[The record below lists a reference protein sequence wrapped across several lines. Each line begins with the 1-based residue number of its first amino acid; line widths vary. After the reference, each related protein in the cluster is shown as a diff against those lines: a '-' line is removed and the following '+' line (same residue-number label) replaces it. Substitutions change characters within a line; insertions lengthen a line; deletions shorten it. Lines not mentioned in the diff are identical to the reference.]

1 MALFG
6 TDGIRGR
13 FGDFLNEELAERVA
27 FAAGQLIPAH
37 SRVIVGRDT
46 RSSGIF
52 LERAIVSGFIKCGH
66 EVTQVGVIPTP
77 GLAYLALEP
86 GVELAVMI
94 TASHNPAFDNG
105 IKIFGHD
112 GMKIPDSLEL
122 EIESWVNSTEEVP
135 NTPTGLV
142 IDDDEAIG
150 RYARHLKE
158 SIKTPLTGMKIAIDC
173 AHGSA
178 SAIAP
183 RLLEELGAEVHAMG
197 NSPDGHN
204 INDGVGS
211 THLEAIIELVQKSGA
226 DLGIAHDGDADRALL
241 VDRKGRIIDGDHILA
256 ILAIS
261 MARSGELNSDTVVT
275 TVMSNLGFH
284 KAMSAAGIS
293 VEVTAVGD
301 RFVLE
306 RINERHL
313 ALGGEQSGHI
323 IIRKLATTGDGI
335 LTALSIL
342 ALVASKSVSASGL
355 AEVFTSYPQV
365 LVNVLVVSKTAAL
378 SDQVILGAINDA
390 ERELGSEGRLL
401 VRASGTEDL
410 VRVMAEAD
418 TIERAQEAV
427 DSLVALIA
435 SRHGASI
442 QEPR

>member
-13 FGDFLNEELAERVA
+13 FGDFLTEELAERVA

-37 SRVIVGRDT
+37 SKVIIGRDT
-46 RSSGIF
+46 RSSGLL
-52 LERAIVSGFIKCGH
+52 LERAIASGFIKCGH
-66 EVTQVGVIPTP
+66 EVTQVGIIPTP

-94 TASHNPAFDNG
+94 TASHNPASDNG

-112 GMKIPDSLEL
+112 GMKIPDSLEQ
-122 EIESWVNSTEEVP
+122 EIESWVNSTAVVS
-135 NTPTGLV
+135 NTAIGSRLTDV
-142 IDDDEAIG
+142 EAIE
-150 RYARHLKE
+150 RYALHLRE
-158 SIKTPLTGMKIAIDC
+158 SIDTPLTGMKIAVDC

-183 RLLEELGAEVHAMG
+183 RILEELGAEVYAIG
-197 NSPDGHN
+197 NAPDGQN
-204 INDGVGS
+204 INAGVGS
-211 THLEAIIELVQKSGA
+211 THLEAIIELVERSGA

-241 VDRKGRIIDGDHILA
+241 VDRKGQIIDGDHILA
-256 ILAIS
+256 NLAIS
-261 MARSGELNSDTVVT
+261 MARSGELSANTVVT

-284 KAMSAAGIS
+284 KAMAAAGIS

-301 RFVLE
+301 RYVLE
-306 RINERHL
+306 RINKRHL
-313 ALGGEQSGHI
+313 TLGGEQSGHI

-342 ALVASKSVSASGL
+342 ALVAKRQVLLSDL
-355 AEVFTSYPQV
+355 AEVFASYPQV
-365 LVNVLVVSKTAAL
+365 LVNVPVASKAQAL
-378 SDQVILGAINDA
+378 ADPIVGHAIA
-390 ERELGSEGRLL
+390 EAEQRLGSEGRLL

-418 TIERAQEAV
+418 TIERARETV
-427 DSLVALIA
+427 DSLVALIT
-435 SRHGASI
+435 SRHGA
-442 QEPR
+442 

>member
-13 FGDFLNEELAERVA
+13 FGDFLTEELAERVA

-37 SRVIVGRDT
+37 AKVIIGRDT
-46 RSSGIF
+46 RSSGLL
-52 LERAIVSGFIKCGH
+52 LERAIASGFIKCGH
-66 EVTQVGVIPTP
+66 EVTQVGIIPTP

-94 TASHNPAFDNG
+94 TASHNPASDNG

-112 GMKIPDSLEL
+112 GMKIPDSLEQ
-122 EIESWVNSTEEVP
+122 EIESWVNSSAVVS
-135 NTPTGLV
+135 NTATGSSLTDV
-142 IDDDEAIG
+142 EAIE
-150 RYARHLKE
+150 RYALHLRE
-158 SIKTPLTGMKIAIDC
+158 SIDTPLTGMKIAIDC

-183 RLLEELGAEVHAMG
+183 RILEELGAEVYAMG
-197 NSPDGHN
+197 NAPDGQN
-204 INDGVGS
+204 INAGVGS
-211 THLEAIIELVQKSGA
+211 THLEAIIELVERSGA

-241 VDRKGRIIDGDHILA
+241 VDREGRIIDGDHILA
-256 ILAIS
+256 NLAIS
-261 MARSGELNSDTVVT
+261 MARSGELSANTVVT

-284 KAMSAAGIS
+284 KAMAAAGIS

-301 RFVLE
+301 RYVLE

-342 ALVASKSVSASGL
+342 ALVAKRQVLLSEL

-365 LVNVLVVSKTAAL
+365 LVNVPVASKAQAL
-378 SDQVILGAINDA
+378 ADPIVGHAIA
-390 ERELGSEGRLL
+390 EAEQRLGSEGRLL

-418 TIERAQEAV
+418 TIERARETV
-427 DSLVALIA
+427 DSLVALIT
-435 SRHGASI
+435 SRHGA
-442 QEPR
+442 

>member
-37 SRVIVGRDT
+37 SKVIIGRDT
-46 RSSGIF
+46 RSSGLL
-52 LERAIVSGFIKCGH
+52 LERAIASGFIKCGH
-66 EVTQVGVIPTP
+66 EVTQVGIIPTP

-94 TASHNPAFDNG
+94 TASHNPASDNG

-112 GMKIPDSLEL
+112 GMKIPDSLEQ
-122 EIESWVNSTEEVP
+122 EIESWVNSTAVVS
-135 NTPTGLV
+135 NTATGSSLTDV
-142 IDDDEAIG
+142 EAIE
-150 RYARHLKE
+150 RYALHLRE
-158 SIKTPLTGMKIAIDC
+158 SIDTPLTGMKIAIDC

-178 SAIAP
+178 SVIAP
-183 RLLEELGAEVHAMG
+183 RILEELGAEVYAMG
-197 NSPDGHN
+197 NAPDGQN
-204 INDGVGS
+204 INAGVGS
-211 THLEAIIELVQKSGA
+211 THLEAIIELVERSGA

-241 VDRKGRIIDGDHILA
+241 VDREGRIIDGDHILA
-256 ILAIS
+256 NLAIS
-261 MARSGELNSDTVVT
+261 MARSGELSANTVVT

-284 KAMSAAGIS
+284 KAMAAAGIS

-301 RFVLE
+301 RYVLE

-342 ALVASKSVSASGL
+342 ALVAKRQVLLSDL

-365 LVNVLVVSKTAAL
+365 LVNVPVASKARAL
-378 SDQVILGAINDA
+378 ADPMVRHAIA
-390 ERELGSEGRLL
+390 EAEKRLGSEGRLL

-418 TIERAQEAV
+418 TIERARETV
-427 DSLVALIA
+427 DSLVALIT
-435 SRHGASI
+435 SRHGA
-442 QEPR
+442 

>member
-13 FGDFLNEELAERVA
+13 FGDFLTEELAERVA

-37 SRVIVGRDT
+37 SKVIIGRDT
-46 RSSGIF
+46 RSSGLL
-52 LERAIVSGFIKCGH
+52 LERAIATGFIKCGH
-66 EVTQVGVIPTP
+66 EVTQVGIIPTP

-94 TASHNPAFDNG
+94 TASHNPASDNG

-112 GMKIPDSLEL
+112 GMKIPDSLEK
-122 EIESWVNSTEEVP
+122 EIESWVNSSAVVS
-135 NTPTGLV
+135 NTATGSSLTDV
-142 IDDDEAIG
+142 EAIE
-150 RYARHLKE
+150 RYALHLKD
-158 SIKTPLTGMKIAIDC
+158 SIDTHLTGMKIAIDC

-183 RLLEELGAEVHAMG
+183 RILEELGAEVYAIG
-197 NSPDGHN
+197 NAPDGQN
-204 INDGVGS
+204 INAGVGS
-211 THLEAIIELVQKSGA
+211 THLEAIIELVERSGA

-241 VDRKGRIIDGDHILA
+241 VDREGRIIDGDHILA
-256 ILAIS
+256 NLAIS
-261 MARSGELNSDTVVT
+261 MARSGELSANTVVT

-284 KAMSAAGIS
+284 KAMAAAGIS

-301 RFVLE
+301 RYVLE

-342 ALVASKSVSASGL
+342 ALVAKRQVLISEL

-365 LVNVLVVSKTAAL
+365 LVNVPVASKAQAL
-378 SDQVILGAINDA
+378 ADPIVRHAIA
-390 ERELGSEGRLL
+390 EGEQRLGSEGRLL

-418 TIERAQEAV
+418 TIERARENV
-427 DSLVALIA
+427 DSLVALIT
-435 SRHGASI
+435 SRHGA
-442 QEPR
+442 

>member
-37 SRVIVGRDT
+37 SKVIIGRDT
-46 RSSGIF
+46 RSSGLL
-52 LERAIVSGFIKCGH
+52 LERAIASGFIKCGH
-66 EVTQVGVIPTP
+66 EVTQVGIIPTP

-94 TASHNPAFDNG
+94 TASHNPASDNG

-112 GMKIPDSLEL
+112 GMKIPDSLEQ
-122 EIESWVNSTEEVP
+122 EIESWVNSTAVVS
-135 NTPTGLV
+135 NTATGSSLTDV
-142 IDDDEAIG
+142 EAIE
-150 RYARHLKE
+150 RYALHLRE
-158 SIKTPLTGMKIAIDC
+158 SIDTPLTGMKIAIDC

-183 RLLEELGAEVHAMG
+183 RILEELGAEVYAMG
-197 NSPDGHN
+197 NAPDGQN
-204 INDGVGS
+204 INAGVGS
-211 THLEAIIELVQKSGA
+211 THLEAIIELVERSGA

-241 VDRKGRIIDGDHILA
+241 VDREGRIIDGDHILA
-256 ILAIS
+256 NLAMS
-261 MARSGELNSDTVVT
+261 MARSGELSANTVVT

-284 KAMSAAGIS
+284 KAMAAAGIS

-301 RFVLE
+301 RYVLE

-323 IIRKLATTGDGI
+323 IIRKLASTGDGI

-342 ALVASKSVSASGL
+342 ALVAKRQVSLSDL

-365 LVNVLVVSKTAAL
+365 LVNVPVASKAQAL
-378 SDQVILGAINDA
+378 ADPIVGHAIA
-390 ERELGSEGRLL
+390 EGEQRLGSEGRLL

-418 TIERAQEAV
+418 TIERARETV
-427 DSLVALIA
+427 DSLVALIT
-435 SRHGASI
+435 SRHGA
-442 QEPR
+442 

>member
-13 FGDFLNEELAERVA
+13 FGDFLTEELAERVA

-37 SRVIVGRDT
+37 SKVIIGRDT
-46 RSSGIF
+46 RSSGLL
-52 LERAIVSGFIKCGH
+52 LERAIASGFIKCGH
-66 EVTQVGVIPTP
+66 EVTQVGIIPTP

-94 TASHNPAFDNG
+94 TASHNPASDNG

-112 GMKIPDSLEL
+112 GMKIPDSLEQ
-122 EIESWVNSTEEVP
+122 EIESWVNSTAVVS
-135 NTPTGLV
+135 NAATGSSLTDV
-142 IDDDEAIG
+142 EAIE
-150 RYARHLKE
+150 RYALHLKQ
-158 SIKTPLTGMKIAIDC
+158 SIDTPLTGMKIAIDC

-183 RLLEELGAEVHAMG
+183 RILEELGAEVYAMG
-197 NSPDGHN
+197 NAPDGQN
-204 INDGVGS
+204 INAGVGS
-211 THLEAIIELVQKSGA
+211 THLEAIIELVERSGA

-241 VDRKGRIIDGDHILA
+241 VDREGRIIDGDHILA
-256 ILAIS
+256 NLAIS
-261 MARSGELNSDTVVT
+261 MARSGELSANTVVT

-284 KAMSAAGIS
+284 KAMAAAGIS

-301 RFVLE
+301 RYVLE
-306 RINERHL
+306 LINERHL

-342 ALVASKSVSASGL
+342 ALVAKRQVLLSDL

-365 LVNVLVVSKTAAL
+365 LVNVPVASKAQAL
-378 SDQVILGAINDA
+378 ADPIVGHAIA
-390 ERELGSEGRLL
+390 EGEQRLGSEGRLL

-418 TIERAQEAV
+418 TIERARETV
-427 DSLVALIA
+427 DSLVALIT
-435 SRHGASI
+435 SRHGA
-442 QEPR
+442 

>member
-13 FGDFLNEELAERVA
+13 FGDFLTEELAERVA

-37 SRVIVGRDT
+37 SKVIIGRDT
-46 RSSGIF
+46 RSSGLL
-52 LERAIVSGFIKCGH
+52 LERAIASGFIKCGH
-66 EVTQVGVIPTP
+66 KVTQVGIIPTP

-94 TASHNPAFDNG
+94 TASHNPASDNG

-112 GMKIPDSLEL
+112 GMKIPDSFEQ
-122 EIESWVNSTEEVP
+122 EIESWVNSTAVVS
-135 NTPTGLV
+135 NIATGSSLTDV
-142 IDDDEAIG
+142 EAIE
-150 RYARHLKE
+150 RYALHLRE
-158 SIKTPLTGMKIAIDC
+158 SIDTPLTGMKIAIDC

-183 RLLEELGAEVHAMG
+183 RILEELGAEVYAMG
-197 NSPDGHN
+197 NAPDGQN
-204 INDGVGS
+204 INAGVGS
-211 THLEAIIELVQKSGA
+211 THLEAIIELVERSGA

-241 VDRKGRIIDGDHILA
+241 VDREGRIIDGDHILA
-256 ILAIS
+256 NLAIS
-261 MARSGELNSDTVVT
+261 MARSGELSANTVVT

-284 KAMSAAGIS
+284 KAMAAAGIS

-301 RFVLE
+301 RYVLE

-342 ALVASKSVSASGL
+342 ALVAKRQVLLSEL

-365 LVNVLVVSKTAAL
+365 LVNVPVASKAQAL
-378 SDQVILGAINDA
+378 ADPIVGHAIA
-390 ERELGSEGRLL
+390 EAEQRLGSEGRLL

-418 TIERAQEAV
+418 TIERARETV
-427 DSLVALIA
+427 DSLVALIT
-435 SRHGASI
+435 SRHGA
-442 QEPR
+442 

>member
-13 FGDFLNEELAERVA
+13 FGDFLTEELAERVA

-37 SRVIVGRDT
+37 SKVIIGRDT
-46 RSSGIF
+46 RSSGLL
-52 LERAIVSGFIKCGH
+52 LERAIASGFIKCGH
-66 EVTQVGVIPTP
+66 EVTQVGIIPTP
-77 GLAYLALEP
+77 GLAYLALESE
-86 GVELAVMI
+86 VELAVMI
-94 TASHNPAFDNG
+94 TASHNPATDNG

-112 GMKIPDSLEL
+112 GMKIPDSLEQ
-122 EIESWVNSTEEVP
+122 EIESWVNSTAVVS
-135 NTPTGLV
+135 NTTTGSSLTDV
-142 IDDDEAIG
+142 EAIE
-150 RYARHLKE
+150 RYALHLRE
-158 SIKTPLTGMKIAIDC
+158 SIDTPLTGMKIAIDC

-183 RLLEELGAEVHAMG
+183 RILEELGAEVYAIG
-197 NSPDGHN
+197 NAPDGQN
-204 INDGVGS
+204 INAGVGS
-211 THLEAIIELVQKSGA
+211 THLEAITELVERSGA

-241 VDRKGRIIDGDHILA
+241 VDREGRIIDGDHILA
-256 ILAIS
+256 NLAVS
-261 MARSGELNSDTVVT
+261 MARSGELTANTVVT

-284 KAMSAAGIS
+284 KAMAAAGIS

-301 RFVLE
+301 RYVLE

-342 ALVASKSVSASGL
+342 ALVAKRQVLLSEL

-365 LVNVLVVSKTAAL
+365 LVNVPVASKARAL
-378 SDQVILGAINDA
+378 ADPMVRHAIA
-390 ERELGSEGRLL
+390 EAEKRLGSEGRLL

-418 TIERAQEAV
+418 TIERARETV
-427 DSLVALIA
+427 DSLVALIT
-435 SRHGASI
+435 SRHGA
-442 QEPR
+442 

>member
-13 FGDFLNEELAERVA
+13 FGDFLTEELAERVA

-37 SRVIVGRDT
+37 SKVIIGRDT
-46 RSSGIF
+46 RSSGLL
-52 LERAIVSGFIKCGH
+52 LERAIASGFIKCGH
-66 EVTQVGVIPTP
+66 EVTQVGIIPTP
-77 GLAYLALEP
+77 GLAYLALES

-94 TASHNPAFDNG
+94 TASHNPASDNG

-112 GMKIPDSLEL
+112 GMKIPDSLEH
-122 EIESWVNSTEEVP
+122 EIESWVNSTAVVS
-135 NTPTGLV
+135 NTATGSSLTDV
-142 IDDDEAIG
+142 EAIE
-150 RYARHLKE
+150 RYALHLRE
-158 SIKTPLTGMKIAIDC
+158 SIDTPLTGMKIAIDC

-183 RLLEELGAEVHAMG
+183 RILEELGAEVYAMG
-197 NSPDGHN
+197 NAPDGQN
-204 INDGVGS
+204 INAGVGS
-211 THLEAIIELVQKSGA
+211 THLEAITELVERSGA

-241 VDRKGRIIDGDHILA
+241 VDREGRIIDGDHILA
-256 ILAIS
+256 NLAIS
-261 MARSGELNSDTVVT
+261 MARSGELSANTVVT

-284 KAMSAAGIS
+284 KAMAAAGIS

-301 RFVLE
+301 RYVLE

-342 ALVASKSVSASGL
+342 ALVAKRQVLLSEL

-365 LVNVLVVSKTAAL
+365 LVNVPVASKARAL
-378 SDQVILGAINDA
+378 ADPMVRHAIA
-390 ERELGSEGRLL
+390 EAEKRLGSEGRLL

-418 TIERAQEAV
+418 TIERARETV
-427 DSLVALIA
+427 DSLVALIT
-435 SRHGASI
+435 SRHGA
-442 QEPR
+442 

>member
-13 FGDFLNEELAERVA
+13 FGDFLTEELAERVA

-37 SRVIVGRDT
+37 SKVIIGRDT
-46 RSSGIF
+46 RSSGLL
-52 LERAIVSGFIKCGH
+52 LERAIASGFIKCGH
-66 EVTQVGVIPTP
+66 EVTQVGIIPTP

-94 TASHNPAFDNG
+94 TASHNPASDNG

-112 GMKIPDSLEL
+112 GMKIPDSLEQ
-122 EIESWVNSTEEVP
+122 EIESWVNSTAVVS
-135 NTPTGLV
+135 NTATGSSLTDV
-142 IDDDEAIG
+142 EAIE
-150 RYARHLKE
+150 RYAVHLKD
-158 SIKTPLTGMKIAIDC
+158 SIDTPLTGMKIAIDC

-183 RLLEELGAEVHAMG
+183 RILEELGAEVYAIG
-197 NSPDGHN
+197 NAPDGQN
-204 INDGVGS
+204 INAGVGS
-211 THLEAIIELVQKSGA
+211 THLEAIIELVERSGA

-241 VDRKGRIIDGDHILA
+241 VDREGRIIDGDHILA
-256 ILAIS
+256 NLAVS
-261 MARSGELNSDTVVT
+261 MARSGELSANTVVT

-284 KAMSAAGIS
+284 KAMAAAGIS

-301 RFVLE
+301 RYVLE
-306 RINERHL
+306 RINERRL

-342 ALVASKSVSASGL
+342 ALVAKRQVLLSDL

-365 LVNVLVVSKTAAL
+365 LVNVPVASKAQAL
-378 SDQVILGAINDA
+378 ADPIVGHAIA
-390 ERELGSEGRLL
+390 EGEQRLGSEGRLL

-418 TIERAQEAV
+418 TIERARETV
-427 DSLVALIA
+427 DSLVALIT
-435 SRHGASI
+435 SRHGA
-442 QEPR
+442 

>member
-13 FGDFLNEELAERVA
+13 FGDFLTEELAERVA

-37 SRVIVGRDT
+37 SKVIIGRDT
-46 RSSGIF
+46 RSSGLL
-52 LERAIVSGFIKCGH
+52 LERAIASGFIKCGH
-66 EVTQVGVIPTP
+66 EVTQVGIIPTP

-94 TASHNPAFDNG
+94 TASHNPASDNG

-112 GMKIPDSLEL
+112 GMKIPDSLEQ
-122 EIESWVNSTEEVP
+122 EIESWVNSSAVVS
-135 NTPTGLV
+135 NTATGSSLTDV
-142 IDDDEAIG
+142 EAIE
-150 RYARHLKE
+150 RYALHLRE
-158 SIKTPLTGMKIAIDC
+158 SIDTPLTGMKIAIDC

-183 RLLEELGAEVHAMG
+183 RILEELGAEVYAIG
-197 NSPDGHN
+197 NAPDGQN
-204 INDGVGS
+204 INAGVGS
-211 THLEAIIELVQKSGA
+211 THLEAITELVERSGA

-241 VDRKGRIIDGDHILA
+241 VDREGRIIDGDHILA
-256 ILAIS
+256 NLAVS
-261 MARSGELNSDTVVT
+261 MARSGELTANTVVT

-284 KAMSAAGIS
+284 KAMAAAGIS

-301 RFVLE
+301 RYVLE

-342 ALVASKSVSASGL
+342 ALVAKRQVLLSDL

-365 LVNVLVVSKTAAL
+365 LVNVPVASKAQAL
-378 SDQVILGAINDA
+378 ADPIVGHAIA
-390 ERELGSEGRLL
+390 EAEQRLGSEGRLL

-418 TIERAQEAV
+418 TIERARETV
-427 DSLVALIA
+427 DSLVALIT
-435 SRHGASI
+435 SRHGA
-442 QEPR
+442 

>member
-13 FGDFLNEELAERVA
+13 FGDFLTEELAERVA

-37 SRVIVGRDT
+37 SKVIIGRDT
-46 RSSGIF
+46 RSSGLL
-52 LERAIVSGFIKCGH
+52 LERAIASGFIKCGH
-66 EVTQVGVIPTP
+66 EVTQVGIIPTP

-94 TASHNPAFDNG
+94 TASHNPASDNG

-112 GMKIPDSLEL
+112 GMKIPDSLEQ
-122 EIESWVNSTEEVP
+122 EIESWVNSTAVVS
-135 NTPTGLV
+135 NAATGSSLTDV
-142 IDDDEAIG
+142 EAIE
-150 RYARHLKE
+150 RYALHLKE
-158 SIKTPLTGMKIAIDC
+158 SIDTPLTGMKIAIDC

-183 RLLEELGAEVHAMG
+183 RILEELGAEVYAIG
-197 NSPDGHN
+197 NAPDGQN
-204 INDGVGS
+204 INAGVGS
-211 THLEAIIELVQKSGA
+211 THLEAITELVERSGA

-241 VDRKGRIIDGDHILA
+241 VDREGRIIDGDHILA
-256 ILAIS
+256 NLAIS
-261 MARSGELNSDTVVT
+261 MARSGELSANTVVT

-284 KAMSAAGIS
+284 KAMAAAGIS

-301 RFVLE
+301 RYVLE

-342 ALVASKSVSASGL
+342 ALVAKRQVLLSDL
-355 AEVFTSYPQV
+355 AEVFASYPQV
-365 LVNVLVVSKTAAL
+365 LVNVPVASKAQAL
-378 SDQVILGAINDA
+378 ADPIVGHAIA
-390 ERELGSEGRLL
+390 EAEQRLGSEGRLL

-418 TIERAQEAV
+418 TIERARETV
-427 DSLVALIA
+427 DSLVGLIT
-435 SRHGASI
+435 SRHGA
-442 QEPR
+442 

>member
-13 FGDFLNEELAERVA
+13 FGDFLTEELAERVA

-37 SRVIVGRDT
+37 SKVIIGRDT
-46 RSSGIF
+46 RSSGLL
-52 LERAIVSGFIKCGH
+52 LERAIASGFIKCGH
-66 EVTQVGVIPTP
+66 KVTQVGIIPTP

-94 TASHNPAFDNG
+94 TASHNPASDNG

-112 GMKIPDSLEL
+112 GMKIPDSLEQ
-122 EIESWVNSTEEVP
+122 EIESWVNSTAVVS
-135 NTPTGLV
+135 NTATGSSLTDV
-142 IDDDEAIG
+142 EAIE
-150 RYARHLKE
+150 RYALHLKQ
-158 SIKTPLTGMKIAIDC
+158 SIDTPLTGMKIAIDC

-183 RLLEELGAEVHAMG
+183 RILEELGAEVYAMG
-197 NSPDGHN
+197 NAPDGQN
-204 INDGVGS
+204 INAGVGS
-211 THLEAIIELVQKSGA
+211 THLEAIIELVERSGA

-241 VDRKGRIIDGDHILA
+241 VDREGRIIDGDHILA
-256 ILAIS
+256 NLAIS
-261 MARSGELNSDTVVT
+261 MARSGELSANTVVT

-284 KAMSAAGIS
+284 KAMAAAGIS

-301 RFVLE
+301 RYVLE

-342 ALVASKSVSASGL
+342 ALVAKRQVLLSEL

-365 LVNVLVVSKTAAL
+365 LVNVPVASKAQAL
-378 SDQVILGAINDA
+378 ADPIVRHAIA
-390 ERELGSEGRLL
+390 EAEQRLGSEGRLL

-418 TIERAQEAV
+418 TIERARETV
-427 DSLVALIA
+427 DSLVALIT
-435 SRHGASI
+435 SRHGA
-442 QEPR
+442 

>member
-13 FGDFLNEELAERVA
+13 FGDFLTEELAERVA

-37 SRVIVGRDT
+37 SKVIIGRDT
-46 RSSGIF
+46 RSSGLL
-52 LERAIVSGFIKCGH
+52 LERATASGFIKCGH
-66 EVTQVGVIPTP
+66 EVTQVGIIPTS

-94 TASHNPAFDNG
+94 TASHNPASDNG

-112 GMKIPDSLEL
+112 GMKIPDSLEQ
-122 EIESWVNSTEEVP
+122 EIESWVNSTAVVS
-135 NTPTGLV
+135 NTATGSSLTDV
-142 IDDDEAIG
+142 EAIE
-150 RYARHLKE
+150 RYALHLRE
-158 SIKTPLTGMKIAIDC
+158 SIDTPLTGMKIAIDC

-183 RLLEELGAEVHAMG
+183 RILEELGAEVYAMG
-197 NSPDGHN
+197 NAPDGQN
-204 INDGVGS
+204 INAGVGS
-211 THLEAIIELVQKSGA
+211 THLEAIIELVERSGA

-241 VDRKGRIIDGDHILA
+241 VDREGRIIDGDHILA
-256 ILAIS
+256 NLAIS
-261 MARSGELNSDTVVT
+261 MARSGELSANTVVT

-284 KAMSAAGIS
+284 KAMAAAGIS

-301 RFVLE
+301 RYVLE

-342 ALVASKSVSASGL
+342 ALVAKRQVLVSEL
-355 AEVFTSYPQV
+355 ADVFTSYPQV
-365 LVNVLVVSKTAAL
+365 LVNVPVASKAQAL
-378 SDQVILGAINDA
+378 ADPIVRHAIAEA
-390 ERELGSEGRLL
+390 ERRLGSEGRLL

-418 TIERAQEAV
+418 TIERARETV
-427 DSLVALIA
+427 DSLVALIT
-435 SRHGASI
+435 SRHGA
-442 QEPR
+442 

>member
-13 FGDFLNEELAERVA
+13 FGDFLTEELAERVA

-37 SRVIVGRDT
+37 SKVIIGRDT
-46 RSSGIF
+46 RSSGLL
-52 LERAIVSGFIKCGH
+52 LERAIASGFIKCGH
-66 EVTQVGVIPTP
+66 KVTQVGIIPTP

-94 TASHNPAFDNG
+94 TASHNPASDNG

-112 GMKIPDSLEL
+112 GMKIPDSLEQ
-122 EIESWVNSTEEVP
+122 EIESWVNSTAVFS
-135 NTPTGLV
+135 NAATGSSLTDV
-142 IDDDEAIG
+142 EAIE
-150 RYARHLKE
+150 RYALHLKQ
-158 SIKTPLTGMKIAIDC
+158 SIDTPLTGMKIAIDC

-178 SAIAP
+178 STIAP
-183 RLLEELGAEVHAMG
+183 RILEELGAEVYAMG
-197 NSPDGHN
+197 NAPDGQN
-204 INDGVGS
+204 INAGVGS
-211 THLEAIIELVQKSGA
+211 THLEAIIELVERSGA

-256 ILAIS
+256 NLAIS
-261 MARSGELNSDTVVT
+261 MARSGELSANTVVT

-284 KAMSAAGIS
+284 KAMAAAGIS

-301 RFVLE
+301 RYVLE

-342 ALVASKSVSASGL
+342 ALVAKRQVLLSEL

-365 LVNVLVVSKTAAL
+365 LVNVPVASKAQAL
-378 SDQVILGAINDA
+378 ADPIVRHAIA
-390 ERELGSEGRLL
+390 EAEQRLGSEGRLL

-418 TIERAQEAV
+418 IIERARETV
-427 DSLVALIA
+427 DSLVALIT
-435 SRHGASI
+435 SRHGA
-442 QEPR
+442 

>member
-13 FGDFLNEELAERVA
+13 FGDFLTEELAERVA

-37 SRVIVGRDT
+37 SKVIIGRDT
-46 RSSGIF
+46 RSSGLL
-52 LERAIVSGFIKCGH
+52 LERAIATGFIKCGH
-66 EVTQVGVIPTP
+66 EVTQVGIIPTP

-94 TASHNPAFDNG
+94 TASHNPASDNG

-112 GMKIPDSLEL
+112 GMKIPDSLEK
-122 EIESWVNSTEEVP
+122 EIESWVNSSAVVS
-135 NTPTGLV
+135 NTATGSSLTDV
-142 IDDDEAIG
+142 EAIQ
-150 RYARHLKE
+150 RYALHLKD
-158 SIKTPLTGMKIAIDC
+158 SIDTQLTGMKIAIDC

-183 RLLEELGAEVHAMG
+183 RILEELGAEVYAIG
-197 NSPDGHN
+197 NAPDGQN
-204 INDGVGS
+204 INAGVGS
-211 THLEAIIELVQKSGA
+211 THLEAIIELIERSGA

-241 VDRKGRIIDGDHILA
+241 VDREGRIIDGDHILA
-256 ILAIS
+256 NLAIS
-261 MARSGELNSDTVVT
+261 MARSGELSANTVVT

-284 KAMSAAGIS
+284 KAMAAAGIS

-301 RFVLE
+301 RYVLE

-342 ALVASKSVSASGL
+342 ALVAKRQVLISDL

-365 LVNVLVVSKTAAL
+365 LVNVPVASKAQAL
-378 SDQVILGAINDA
+378 ADPIVRHAIA
-390 ERELGSEGRLL
+390 EGEQRLGSEGRLL

-418 TIERAQEAV
+418 TIERARENV
-427 DSLVALIA
+427 DSLVALIT
-435 SRHGASI
+435 SRHGA
-442 QEPR
+442 

>member
-13 FGDFLNEELAERVA
+13 FGDFLTEELAERVA

-37 SRVIVGRDT
+37 SKVIIGRDT
-46 RSSGIF
+46 RSSGLL
-52 LERAIVSGFIKCGH
+52 LERAIASGFIKCGH
-66 EVTQVGVIPTP
+66 KVTQVGIIPTP

-94 TASHNPAFDNG
+94 TASHNPASDNG

-112 GMKIPDSLEL
+112 GMKIPDSLEQ
-122 EIESWVNSTEEVP
+122 EIESWVNSTAVVS
-135 NTPTGLV
+135 NAATGSSLTDV
-142 IDDDEAIG
+142 EAIQ
-150 RYARHLKE
+150 RYAVHLKD
-158 SIKTPLTGMKIAIDC
+158 SIDTPLTGMKIAIDC

-178 SAIAP
+178 SVIAP
-183 RLLEELGAEVHAMG
+183 RILEELGAEVYAMG
-197 NSPDGHN
+197 NAPDGQN
-204 INDGVGS
+204 INAGVGS
-211 THLEAIIELVQKSGA
+211 THLEAIIELVERSGA

-241 VDRKGRIIDGDHILA
+241 VDREGRIIDGDHILA
-256 ILAIS
+256 NLAIS
-261 MARSGELNSDTVVT
+261 MARSGELSANTVVT

-284 KAMSAAGIS
+284 KAMAAAGIS

-301 RFVLE
+301 RYVLE

-342 ALVASKSVSASGL
+342 ALVAKRQVLLSEL

-365 LVNVLVVSKTAAL
+365 LVNVPVASKAQAL
-378 SDQVILGAINDA
+378 ADPIVRHAIA
-390 ERELGSEGRLL
+390 EAEQRLGSEGRLL

-418 TIERAQEAV
+418 TIERARETV
-427 DSLVALIA
+427 DSLVALIT
-435 SRHGASI
+435 SRHGA
-442 QEPR
+442 

>member
-13 FGDFLNEELAERVA
+13 FGDFLTEELAERVA

-37 SRVIVGRDT
+37 SKVIIGRDT
-46 RSSGIF
+46 RSSGLL
-52 LERAIVSGFIKCGH
+52 LERAIASGFIKCGH
-66 EVTQVGVIPTP
+66 EVTQVGIIPTP
-77 GLAYLALEP
+77 GLAYLALESE
-86 GVELAVMI
+86 VELAVMI
-94 TASHNPAFDNG
+94 TASHNPATDNG

-112 GMKIPDSLEL
+112 GMKIPDSLEQ
-122 EIESWVNSTEEVP
+122 EIESWVNSTAVVS
-135 NTPTGLV
+135 NTTTGSSLTDV
-142 IDDDEAIG
+142 EAIE
-150 RYARHLKE
+150 RYALHLRE
-158 SIKTPLTGMKIAIDC
+158 SIDTPLTGMKIAVDC

-183 RLLEELGAEVHAMG
+183 RILEELGAEVYAIG
-197 NSPDGHN
+197 NAPDGQN
-204 INDGVGS
+204 INAGVGS
-211 THLEAIIELVQKSGA
+211 THLEAITELVERSGA

-241 VDRKGRIIDGDHILA
+241 VDREGRIIDGDHILA
-256 ILAIS
+256 NLAVS
-261 MARSGELNSDTVVT
+261 MARSGELTANTVVT

-284 KAMSAAGIS
+284 KAMAAAGIS

-301 RFVLE
+301 RYVLE

-335 LTALSIL
+335 LSALSIL
-342 ALVASKSVSASGL
+342 ALVAKRQVLLSEL

-365 LVNVLVVSKTAAL
+365 LVNVPVASKARAL
-378 SDQVILGAINDA
+378 ADPMVRHAIA
-390 ERELGSEGRLL
+390 EAEKRLGSEGRLL

-418 TIERAQEAV
+418 TIERARETV
-427 DSLVALIA
+427 DSLVALIT
-435 SRHGASI
+435 SRHGA
-442 QEPR
+442 

>member
-13 FGDFLNEELAERVA
+13 FGDFLTEELAERVA

-37 SRVIVGRDT
+37 SKVIIGRDT
-46 RSSGIF
+46 RSSGLL
-52 LERAIVSGFIKCGH
+52 LERAIASGFIKCGH
-66 EVTQVGVIPTP
+66 EVTQVGIIPTP

-94 TASHNPAFDNG
+94 TASHNPASDNG

-112 GMKIPDSLEL
+112 GMKIPDSLEQ
-122 EIESWVNSTEEVP
+122 EIESWVNSSAVVS
-135 NTPTGLV
+135 NTATGSSLTDV
-142 IDDDEAIG
+142 EAIE
-150 RYARHLKE
+150 RYALHLRE
-158 SIKTPLTGMKIAIDC
+158 SIDTPLTGMKIAVDC

-183 RLLEELGAEVHAMG
+183 RILEELGAEVYAIG
-197 NSPDGHN
+197 NAPDGQN
-204 INDGVGS
+204 INAGVGS
-211 THLEAIIELVQKSGA
+211 THLEAITELVERSGA

-241 VDRKGRIIDGDHILA
+241 VDREGRIIDGDHILA
-256 ILAIS
+256 NLAVS
-261 MARSGELNSDTVVT
+261 MARSGELTANTVVT

-284 KAMSAAGIS
+284 KAMAAAGIS

-301 RFVLE
+301 RYVLE

-342 ALVASKSVSASGL
+342 ALVAKRQVLLSEL

-365 LVNVLVVSKTAAL
+365 LVNVPVASKARAL
-378 SDQVILGAINDA
+378 ADPMVRHAIA
-390 ERELGSEGRLL
+390 EAEKRLGSEGRLL

-418 TIERAQEAV
+418 TIERARETV
-427 DSLVALIA
+427 DSLVALIT
-435 SRHGASI
+435 SRHGA
-442 QEPR
+442 

>member
-13 FGDFLNEELAERVA
+13 FGDFLTEELAERVA

-37 SRVIVGRDT
+37 SKVIIGRDT
-46 RSSGIF
+46 RSSGLL
-52 LERAIVSGFIKCGH
+52 LERAIASGFIKCGH
-66 EVTQVGVIPTP
+66 EVTQVGIMPTP
-77 GLAYLALEP
+77 GLAYLALES

-94 TASHNPAFDNG
+94 TASHNPASDNG

-112 GMKIPDSLEL
+112 GMKIPDSLEH
-122 EIESWVNSTEEVP
+122 EIESWVNSTAVVS
-135 NTPTGLV
+135 NTATGSSLTDV
-142 IDDDEAIG
+142 EAIE
-150 RYARHLKE
+150 RYALHLRE
-158 SIKTPLTGMKIAIDC
+158 SIDTPLTGMKIAIDC

-183 RLLEELGAEVHAMG
+183 RILEELGAEVYAMG
-197 NSPDGHN
+197 NAPDGQN
-204 INDGVGS
+204 INAGVGS
-211 THLEAIIELVQKSGA
+211 THLEAITELVERSGA

-241 VDRKGRIIDGDHILA
+241 VDREGRIIDGDHILA
-256 ILAIS
+256 NLAIS
-261 MARSGELNSDTVVT
+261 MARSGELSANTVVT

-284 KAMSAAGIS
+284 KAMAAAGIS

-301 RFVLE
+301 RYVLE

-342 ALVASKSVSASGL
+342 ALVAKRRVLLSEL

-365 LVNVLVVSKTAAL
+365 LVNVPVASKARAL
-378 SDQVILGAINDA
+378 ADPMVRHAIA
-390 ERELGSEGRLL
+390 EAEKRLGSEGRLL

-418 TIERAQEAV
+418 TIERARETV
-427 DSLVALIA
+427 DSLVALIT
-435 SRHGASI
+435 SRHGA
-442 QEPR
+442 

>member
-13 FGDFLNEELAERVA
+13 FGDFLTEELAERVA

-37 SRVIVGRDT
+37 SKVIIGRDT
-46 RSSGIF
+46 RSSGLL
-52 LERAIVSGFIKCGH
+52 LERAIASGFIKCGH
-66 EVTQVGVIPTP
+66 EVTQVGIIPTP

-94 TASHNPAFDNG
+94 TASHNPASDNG

-112 GMKIPDSLEL
+112 GMKIPDSLEQ
-122 EIESWVNSTEEVP
+122 EIESWVNSSAVVS
-135 NTPTGLV
+135 NTATGSSLTDV
-142 IDDDEAIG
+142 EAIE
-150 RYARHLKE
+150 RYALHLRE
-158 SIKTPLTGMKIAIDC
+158 SIDTPLTGMKIAVDC

-183 RLLEELGAEVHAMG
+183 RILEELGAEVYAIG
-197 NSPDGHN
+197 NAPDGQN
-204 INDGVGS
+204 INAGVGS
-211 THLEAIIELVQKSGA
+211 THLEAITELVERSGA

-241 VDRKGRIIDGDHILA
+241 VDREGRIIDGDHILA
-256 ILAIS
+256 NLAVS
-261 MARSGELNSDTVVT
+261 MARSGELTANTVVT

-284 KAMSAAGIS
+284 KAMAAAGIS

-301 RFVLE
+301 RYVLE

-342 ALVASKSVSASGL
+342 ALVAKRQVLLSEL

-365 LVNVLVVSKTAAL
+365 LVNVPVASKARAL
-378 SDQVILGAINDA
+378 ADPMVRHAIA
-390 ERELGSEGRLL
+390 EAEKRLASEGRLL

-418 TIERAQEAV
+418 TIKRARETV
-427 DSLVALIA
+427 DSLVALIT
-435 SRHGASI
+435 SRHGA
-442 QEPR
+442 